1 MNTEKNKMRRIMKKM
16 ISMVITLA
24 MLVQYLPVNWLQDV
38 FAAGT
43 KPVSVSFFEF
53 RSKLKTSR

>member
-1 MNTEKNKMRRIMKKM
+1 MIERHKIRRKLDMNTEKNKMRRIMKKM

-43 KPVSVSFFEF
+43 K
-53 RSKLKTSR
+53 R